1 MGVPSSKVQNKN
13 EEIMEIH
20 SRHDILRASGLL
32 LSVDCAQNGL
42 QTSALL
48 LADLALIWLLMS
60 NWGLFFFIFLFFYL
74 WIALVVPGVFAVLS
88 QSAILYAVKTPL
100 PHDRVLFGSSFWH
113 QRDELSQ
120 QIEPLCTVLSSHL
133 PVKLAV
139 CVPALAAVLLI
150 AFHRWDQ
157 LHTSRSIWASV

>member
-1 MGVPSSKVQNKN
+1 MQFAFMGVPSSKVQNKN

-60 NWGLFFFIFLFFYL
+60 NWGLFFLLIFFLSVNCTRG
-74 WIALVVPGVFAVLS
+74 ARCVCCVVPERHF
-88 QSAILYAVKTPL
+88 I
-100 PHDRVLFGSSFWH
+100 R
-113 QRDELSQ
+113 
-120 QIEPLCTVLSSHL
+120 C
-133 PVKLAV
+133 
-139 CVPALAAVLLI
+139 
-150 AFHRWDQ
+150 
-157 LHTSRSIWASV
+157 